1 MKKVL
6 ILTFFLVSAINAK
19 TSLQE
24 KLRVVAT
31 QVKEI
36 KNNIKSGDYI
46 LANKCNSGGGC
57 RVDSC
62 KR

>member
-1 MKKVL
+1 MKKLL
-6 ILTFFLVSAINAK
+6 ICTLLSMSAITAAA
-19 TSLQE
+19 SLQD
-24 KLRVVAT
+24 KLCVVAT

-46 LANKCNSGGGC
+46 LANKCNSTGGC